1 MASRNED
8 DLAPSKTEGF
18 KVGEKKTLDEYA
30 KLDQEDEALNRWK
43 ASLGLGSGK
52 TVGDPND
59 PRKCVIKS
67 LALEV
72 QGRPDITIDLSAP
85 GAVETLK
92 NKPFTIKEGC
102 RYQMKAIFVVQH
114 EVLSGLKYVQA
125 LKRKGI
131 RVGKD
136 EEMIGSYPPNTTDK
150 PTYEKKFA
158 PEEAPSGM
166 MARGHYEAVSK
177 FIDDDDVTHLKFEWS
192 FDITKDW
199 K

>member
-1 MASRNED
+1 
-8 DLAPSKTEGF
+8 LK
-18 KVGEKKTLDEYA
+18 
-30 KLDQEDEALNRWK
+30 
-43 ASLGLGSGK
+43 
-52 TVGDPND
+52 
-59 PRKCVIKS
+59 
-67 LALEV
+67 EV
-72 QGRPDITIDLSAP
+72 EGRPDITIDVSEP
-85 GAVETLK
+85 GALETLK

-102 RYQMKAIFVVQH
+102 RYQMKAVFVVQH

-136 EEMIGSYPPNTTDK
+136 QEMIGSYPPNSTDK
-150 PTYEKKFA
+150 PTYTKKFA

-166 MARGHYEAVSK
+166 LARGHYEAVSK
-177 FIDDDDVTHLKFEWS
+177 FIDDDNHTHLQFEWS